1 MVAISV
7 PGITSGGDYTP
18 DRAVVSPHVSLSL
31 RSFSENLSATLLYL
45 PGQNK
50 VMSLNI
56 KLITDEENGIA
67 IPGRLIVICPL
78 GLGYL
83 PYVPCLLISTQDRG
97 SINMREGKAG
107 C

>member
-18 DRAVVSPHVSLSL
+18 DRTVVSPHVSLSL

-78 GLGYL
+78 GLGHL
-83 PYVPCLLISTQDRG
+83 PYVPCLLISTQDHHCR
-97 SINMREGKAG
+97 N
-107 C
+107 